1 LPTFFVLTTALAFLY
16 FAREGVDM
24 AVVEVGMGGRFDA
37 TNLLVPRVSVITQIE
52 RDHCAHLGEK
62 LGQIAYEKAGIVK
75 SGVPVVTAE
84 WKEEPLEVIR
94 GRVEAVGSRLIRVGE
109 TVGTVGSDPIDFSY
123 QGLSLSLEHLTCA
136 LRGAHQIQNAATAL
150 AALEVLREQG
160 LSLDE
165 RAIRSGLRRVQWE
178 GRLQVVEEEPLLILD
193 GAHNPAAARVLAR
206 ALERLRVGRGRLI
219 LLLGI
224 LRDKEI
230 PLIFEE
236 LVPLA
241 QEVILTRPDYERAA
255 PLSLL
260 EEALQPYGISSRS
273 SPQVPDALELA
284 RSLAT
289 PRDLICVTG
298 SLSNTAS
305 ISDPPSLTIR
315 MAPISAAGETCFKT

>member
-1 LPTFFVLTTALAFLY
+1 V
-16 FAREGVDM
+16 R
-24 AVVEVGMGGRFDA
+24 
-37 TNLLVPRVSVITQIE
+37 
-52 RDHCAHLGEK
+52 
-62 LGQIAYEKAGIVK
+62 
-75 SGVPVVTAE
+75 
-84 WKEEPLEVIR
+84 
-94 GRVEAVGSRLIRVGE
+94 
-109 TVGTVGSDPIDFSY
+109 
-123 QGLSLSLEHLTCA
+123 
-136 LRGAHQIQNAATAL
+136 
-150 AALEVLREQG
+150 
-160 LSLDE
+160 
-165 RAIRSGLRRVQWE
+165 WE

-260 EEALQPYGISSRS
+260 EEALQPYGVSSRS
-273 SPQVPDALELA
+273 SPRVPDALELA

-298 SLSNTAS
+298 SLYTVGEVKAYLEGRV
-305 ISDPPSLTIR
+305 PSLLK
-315 MAPISAAGETCFKT
+315 G